1 MYAQNF
7 LLSLAAR
14 GLAGIPQTILG
25 VYADTVREFLGV
37 PAELKLLFGISFG
50 MADPTAPVNTL
61 RTERVPLQRS
71 VVVHD
76 TPGVLTGSSSSAR
89 RNHPRRRARAR
100 HSAGPGPA
108 PAPETF
114 SVFHRL
120 VQIVQGLW
128 DSWEK
133 DAWLLDV
140 AGKRFA
146 DMDKIQP
153 VNLQGK
159 HAASAARGPSPRPSR
174 ASRSSSRRAAAVTPG
189 TRGPLRR
196 RRLRQSVHHRGR
208 PAQRQALRDAAERAG
223 RDPDEVV
230 DLCQRVRYLGA
241 MIGLPLGPGR
251 LDEPLTADQLADA
264 MPSPHDPCSAGA
276 LAVAREDW
284 TMRDVLAHGVIDFHP
299 VTVVSAADVADH
311 MQQWFEAE
319 ACDGFSIAAT
329 ATMTASTP
337 SSTRSSRSCRN
348 AAWSTTTTKAPHCAR
363 TSAPTSSTA
372 STRASRSRPPS

>member
-1 MYAQNF
+1 M
-7 LLSLAAR
+7 
-14 GLAGIPQTILG
+14 
-25 VYADTVREFLGV
+25 
-37 PAELKLLFGISFG
+37 
-50 MADPTAPVNTL
+50 
-61 RTERVPLQRS
+61 
-71 VVVHD
+71 
-76 TPGVLTGSSSSAR
+76 
-89 RNHPRRRARAR
+89 
-100 HSAGPGPA
+100 
-108 PAPETF
+108 
-114 SVFHRL
+114 
-120 VQIVQGLW
+120 QGLW

-133 DAWLLDV
+133 DAW
-140 AGKRFA
+140 
-146 DMDKIQP
+146 
-153 VNLQGK
+153 
-159 HAASAARGPSPRPSR
+159 
-174 ASRSSSRRAAAVTPG
+174 ASRRRWQAV
-189 TRGPLRR
+189 RR
-196 RRLRQSVHHRGR
+196 HGQDPAGQPAGQARRLRGPRPPIPPSEQGQPVIFQAGGGGYGLELAGR
-208 PAQRQALRDAAERAG
+208 YAGGVYANPYTIEDARAQRQALRDATKRAG

-264 MPSPHDPCSAGA
+264 MPSPHDPRSARA